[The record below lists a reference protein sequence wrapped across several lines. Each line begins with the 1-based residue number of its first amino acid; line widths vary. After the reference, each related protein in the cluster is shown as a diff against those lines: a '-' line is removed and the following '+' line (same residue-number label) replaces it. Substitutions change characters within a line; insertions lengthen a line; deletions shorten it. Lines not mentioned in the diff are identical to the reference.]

1 MQIKTHVEDLD
12 SSACW
17 KKSLSP
23 ILPVHPSGGTGRGM
37 MGMVEKQMAAIGVA
51 TYGEDAADALPLEDA
66 QPSAAASSADTS
78 PRPAAAASS
87 ADTSPALLA
96 IGNQYTNIQCKLVQT
111 DSVEDVIA
119 KLQSFFNVNCEAQ
132 VLEQL
137 TRTSIDAFVKMHA
150 VTTDCGPDIKACNQR
165 SKIRN

>member
-1 MQIKTHVEDLD
+1 
-12 SSACW
+12 
-17 KKSLSP
+17 
-23 ILPVHPSGGTGRGM
+23 M

-87 ADTSPALLA
+87 SPALLA